1 MKDEYFTTVLLT
13 ANVNIKP
20 QQLVGD
26 INKLILNGI
35 KKKYEGV
42 CNKDG
47 YIIKDSIDLVER
59 SIGQI
64 KTINS
69 ESIINYNI
77 TYKADIITPSEGDTY
92 ECYVETINKLGIIAY
107 LKNSDEDTMKESPFI
122 IIIPKEFVDET
133 TFDTIK
139 INDMLNVKIN
149 SFRIKYKSNHIQV
162 VATLV

>member
-1 MKDEYFTTVLLT
+1 MKDDYFTTVLLT

-59 SIGQI
+59 SIGQV
-64 KTINS
+64 
-69 ESIINYNI
+69 NY
-77 TYKADIITPSEGDTY
+77 
-92 ECYVETINKLGIIAY
+92 
-107 LKNSDEDTMKESPFI
+107 
-122 IIIPKEFVDET
+122 
-133 TFDTIK
+133 
-139 INDMLNVKIN
+139 
-149 SFRIKYKSNHIQV
+149 
-162 VATLV
+162 